1 MRNPQGVVYSPSL
14 SNPATTGI
22 IGGVK
27 KETTWLTVE
36 KRVRIPGPANE
47 KAR

>member
-1 MRNPQGVVYSPSL
+1 MVCSASL

-22 IGGVK
+22 ITGVK
-27 KETTWLTVE
+27 KETTWLKEE
-36 KRVRIPGPANE
+36 KRVRIPGLANA